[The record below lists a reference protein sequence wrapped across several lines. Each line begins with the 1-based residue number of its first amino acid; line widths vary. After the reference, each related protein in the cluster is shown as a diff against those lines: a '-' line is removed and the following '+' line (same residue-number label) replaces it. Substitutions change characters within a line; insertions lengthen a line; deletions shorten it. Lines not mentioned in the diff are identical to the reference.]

1 MFMCFHVVV
10 TDCTFEHNGPV
21 TVFKQE
27 QYRGSAAGISIGYD
41 DNHYADSGTPFDS
54 VPGGAG
60 SVSVTNCTFQNNTH
74 TPITDQQ
81 VNTHNF
87 FSRYVFPGRG
97 GALSLTVNSSFPF
110 NANITDC
117 LVVDNLAQSFGG
129 GLYIVYS
136 GYSEHL
142 TIVNNSR
149 FVSGHAQDGGGGGL
163 VVAFVEAG
171 RRESFNVRL
180 EVYNS
185 IFADNSA
192 VFGGGIFFLAGRKLH
207 LCNLTKCAYTS
218 IIIPSCPG
226 LVPTPM

>member
-1 MFMCFHVVV
+1 MCFHVVV
-10 TDCTFEHNGPV
+10 TNCTFEHNGPV

-41 DNHYADSGTPFDS
+41 DNHYNAESGTPIES
-54 VPGGAG
+54 VPDGAG
-60 SVSVTNCTFQNNTH
+60 SVSVTNCTFQNNKH

-97 GALSLTVNSSFPF
+97 GALSVTVNSSFPF
-110 NANITDC
+110 NANFTDC
-117 LVVDNLAQSFGG
+117 IIEDNLAQSFGG
-129 GLYIVYS
+129 GFYIVYS

-142 TIVNNSR
+142 TVVSNSR
-149 FVSGHAQDGGGGGL
+149 FAGGHAQDGGGGGL

-185 IFADNSA
+185 NFANNSA

-207 LCNLTKCAYTS
+207 NMQVYVLIRC
-218 IIIPSCPG
+218 
-226 LVPTPM
+226 V

>member
-1 MFMCFHVVV
+1 MFMCFQVVV
-10 TDCTFEHNGPV
+10 TNCMFEDNGPV

-41 DNHYADSGTPFDS
+41 DNHYSDTGTPIDR

-60 SVSVTNCTFQNNTH
+60 SVTVTNCTFQNNTH

-81 VNTHNF
+81 VNPHNF

-97 GALSLTVNSSFPF
+97 GALSVTVNSSFPF

-117 LVVDNLAQSFGG
+117 LVENNLAQSFGG
-129 GLYIVYS
+129 GFYIVYS

-142 TIVNNSR
+142 TVVNNSR
-149 FVSGHAQDGGGGGL
+149 FSNGHAQDGGGGAL

-180 EVYNS
+180 EIYNTN
-185 IFADNSA
+185 FADNSA
-192 VFGGGIFFLAGRKLH
+192 VFGGGIFFLAGRKSA
-207 LCNLTKCAYTS
+207 CT
-218 IIIPSCPG
+218 
-226 LVPTPM
+226 

>member
-1 MFMCFHVVV
+1 MFMCFHVAV

-21 TVFKQE
+21 TVFKQD

-41 DNHYADSGTPFDS
+41 DNHYADSGTPIGS
-54 VPGGAG
+54 VPDRTG
-60 SVSVTNCTFQNNTH
+60 SVSVINCTFQNNTH

-81 VNTHNF
+81 VDAHNF
-87 FSRYVFPGRG
+87 LSRYVFPGRG

-110 NANITDC
+110 NANITNC
-117 LVVDNLAQSFGG
+117 LVEDNLAQSLGG
-129 GLYIVYS
+129 GFYIVYS

-142 TIVNNSR
+142 TVVSNSK
-149 FVSGHAQDGGGGGL
+149 FVSGHAQDIGGGGL

-192 VFGGGIFFLAGRKLH
+192 AFGGGIYFLAGRKLSLAVSVCIH
-207 LCNLTKCAYTS
+207 PEL
-218 IIIPSCPG
+218 
-226 LVPTPM
+226 

>member
-1 MFMCFHVVV
+1 MCFQVVV
-10 TDCTFEHNGPV
+10 TNCTFEDNGPV

-41 DNHYADSGTPFDS
+41 DNHYTDTGTPIDT
-54 VPGGAG
+54 VPDGAG
-60 SVSVTNCTFQNNTH
+60 SVLITNCTFQNNTH

-97 GALSLTVNSSFPF
+97 GALSVTVNSSFPF
-110 NANITDC
+110 NANITGC
-117 LVVDNLAQSFGG
+117 LVENNLAQSFGG
-129 GLYIVYS
+129 GFYIVYS

-142 TIVNNSR
+142 TVVNNSR
-149 FVSGHAQDGGGGGL
+149 FASGRAQDGGGGGL

-185 IFADNSA
+185 NFADNSA
-192 VFGGGIFFLAGRKLH
+192 VFGGGIFFLAGRKSACTQVDSLAFSMCMH
-207 LCNLTKCAYTS
+207 
-218 IIIPSCPG
+218 P
-226 LVPTPM
+226 